1 VLLVAGVGGI
11 KRTDMPNLDK
21 QIEELEAEI
30 TKWKDIADDLY
41 EVLKGY
47 CGYGNKELYDLKIEV
62 FRNYEEATNQ

>member
-1 VLLVAGVGGI
+1 
-11 KRTDMPNLDK
+11 MPNLDK